1 MTLGLEVLVL
11 DDELAGDE
19 RRPLRVPDHRQLR
32 PRGVE
37 RAGDDFSAELEA
49 DNRMLGLELEGL
61 FIVLAAVIV
70 GAMNFL
76 GG

>member
-1 MTLGLEVLVL
+1 
-11 DDELAGDE
+11 
-19 RRPLRVPDHRQLR
+19 
-32 PRGVE
+32 
-37 RAGDDFSAELEA
+37 
-49 DNRMLGLELEGL
+49 MLGLELEGL